1 MAINLAAK
9 RAAKANRRK
18 AIVAQKRKPEGNTGS
33 FSILLPQAAASPIRE
48 CLLADSVF
56 ENGMGTLILAR
67 GGTMGPVNVAVFL
80 LDAYCLGVK
89 DIVLQTVDAYQL
101 PQLIDKLTGAAPLRA
116 VDPAYARKLLHDLVR
131 WSATFGFQPPRE
143 FAAAERLFGSVDP
156 QSCDATF
163 EFGKDGKPFY
173 VSGPTES
180 PATVR
185 RRMNQLLARLGPDG
199 FDYLVGVPSL

>member
-1 MAINLAAK
+1 MAIDLAAK

-18 AIVAQKRKPEGNTGS
+18 AIVAQKRRQEGATGGVS
-33 FSILLPQAAASPIRE
+33 SLLPHAAASPIRQ
-48 CLLADSVF
+48 CLLANSLF
-56 ENGMGTLILAR
+56 ENGMGALVLAR
-67 GGTMGPVNVAVFL
+67 GGTMGPVQVAVFL

-89 DIVLQTVDAYQL
+89 DMFLRTVDSHRL
-101 PQLIDKLTGAAPLRA
+101 PEFVDRLASSGPLRA

-131 WSATFGFQPPRE
+131 WSGTFGFQPPRE
-143 FAAAERLFGSVDP
+143 FAAAERLFGSIDP

-180 PATVR
+180 SATVR
-185 RRMNQLLARLGPDG
+185 RRIDQLRARLGPEG
-199 FDYLVGVPSL
+199 FHWMVGFPSR

>member
-18 AIVAQKRKPEGNTGS
+18 AIVAQKRRQEGGTGS
-33 FSILLPQAAASPIRE
+33 FAGPPPQAAALPIRE
-48 CLLADSVF
+48 CLLADSLF
-56 ENGMGTLILAR
+56 KNGMGTLVLAR
-67 GGTMGPVNVAVFL
+67 GSTVGPVHVAVFL

-89 DIVLQTVDAYQL
+89 DMFLRTVDSGQL
-101 PQLIDKLTGAAPLRA
+101 PHFVDRLATSGPLRA

-131 WSATFGFQPPRE
+131 WSATLGFQPPRE
-143 FAAAERLFGSVDP
+143 FAAAERLFGSIDP

-180 PATVR
+180 SATMR
-185 RRMNQLLARLGPDG
+185 RRMDQLRARLGPDG
-199 FDYLVGVPSL
+199 FHWMVGVPSR

>member
-18 AIVAQKRKPEGNTGS
+18 AIVAQKRRLEGATGS
-33 FSILLPQAAASPIRE
+33 FSSLLPQAAASPILQ

-56 ENGMGTLILAR
+56 EDGMGMLILAR
-67 GGTMGPVNVAVFL
+67 GRTMGPVNVAVFL

-89 DIVLQTVDAYQL
+89 DMILQTVDSYRL
-101 PQLIDKLTGAAPLRA
+101 PQLIERLAGAAPLRA
-116 VDPAYARKLLHDLVR
+116 VDPAYARKLLYDLVR
-131 WSATFGFQPPRE
+131 WAATFGFQPPRE
-143 FAAAERLFGSVDP
+143 FVAAERLFGSIDP

-185 RRMNQLLARLGPDG
+185 RRINRLLARLGPDG
-199 FDYLVGVPSL
+199 FHYLVGVPSP

>member
-18 AIVAQKRKPEGNTGS
+18 AILAQRRRQERATGS
-33 FSILLPQAAASPIRE
+33 FSSLLPQAAALPIRQ

-56 ENGMGTLILAR
+56 KDGMGTLILAR
-67 GGTMGPVNVAVFL
+67 GGTMGPMNVAVFL

-89 DIVLQTVDAYQL
+89 DLILRTVDYHQL
-101 PQLIDKLTGAAPLRA
+101 PQLIDRLAGSGPLRA

-131 WSATFGFQPPRE
+131 WAATFGFQPPRE
-143 FAAAERLFGSVDP
+143 FVAAERLFGSIDP
-156 QSCDATF
+156 QSCSATF

-199 FDYLVGVPSL
+199 FRYMVAVPPP